1 MKSLIIQTWQRL
13 KGFVLRAG
21 KVIVI
26 VSIFLSALNSFSLSG
41 KIVDNINDSALA
53 SVSRVITPVFKPI
66 GVHEDNWQATVGLFT
81 GAMAKEVVVGTLNT
95 LYTAED
101 IQNEAFNP
109 QTFSLGDELLAAVD
123 ETWQSLKDT
132 FSLSV
137 LANPIEASKGDGEM
151 ATGAMGVMGSKFG
164 SAAAAYSYLIF
175 VLLYIPCISVMGA
188 IARESSRGWM
198 MFSVLWGLNIAYSL
212 STLYYQTVSFSQH
225 PRYSLVCILAVV
237 LFNIVIF
244 GLLRRARSRVD
255 VSLLATRKTPS
266 TCCQSPAG
274 DCH

>member
-1 MKSLIIQTWQRL
+1 M
-13 KGFVLRAG
+13 LRAG

-41 KIVDNINDSALA
+41 KVVDNINDSALA

-101 IQNEAFNP
+101 IQNEDFNP
-109 QTFSLGDELLAAVD
+109 QTFSLGEELLAAVD
-123 ETWQSLKDT
+123 ETWQGLKDT

-198 MFSVLWGLNIAYSL
+198 TFSVLWGLNIAYSL
-212 STLYYQTVSFSQH
+212 STLYYQTVSFSDH

-237 LFNIVIF
+237 LFNVVLF

-255 VSLLATRKTPS
+255 VSLLATRKTPTS
-266 TCCQSPAG
+266 CCASPAG